1 MFDKRIDL
9 SGDGRVYM
17 NAYLYQATDEMPAL
31 KKRPAVVVCPGGG
44 YWFCSAREA
53 DPIAV
58 SYLSAGYHAFVLYY
72 SLGKYAAYPG
82 PICDL
87 SRALAHIR
95 AHSDEWGVREDQIAV
110 CGFSAGGH
118 LTACQG
124 TLWNRPDIQAA
135 AGVTGD
141 QNRPNGLILGYPVIT
156 TDWMHTDEEQV
167 YQRIA
172 GSMRREQAEQLL
184 NCDRNV
190 GAHTPPAFLF
200 HTAEDQVVPVTDS
213 LRFAT
218 AMQQAGRPYELHV
231 FPQGG
236 HGAALATTL
245 TGWAAPGVE
254 QWMALSVNWLN
265 RLFDFP
271 PKA

>member
-1 MFDKRIDL
+1 MLYQRIDL
-9 SGDGRVYM
+9 CADGRVYM
-17 NAYLYQATDEMPAL
+17 NACLYQPSEELPAL
-31 KKRPAVVVCPGGG
+31 QKRPAVVICPGGG
-44 YWFCSAREA
+44 YQMCSDREA
-53 DPIAV
+53 DPIAAA
-58 SYLSAGYHAFVLYY
+58 YLAAGYHVFVLYY
-72 SLGKYAAYPG
+72 SLGEDAAYPA
-82 PICDL
+82 PLCDV
-87 SRALAHIR
+87 SRALAYIR
-95 AHSDEWGVREDQIAV
+95 AHAEQWGVIEHQIAV

-118 LTACQG
+118 LAACLG

-156 TDWMHTDEEQV
+156 TAWMLKRGEET
-167 YQRIA
+167 YTRIA
-172 GSMRREQAEQLL
+172 GALRPEQAEQLL

-200 HTAEDQVVPVTDS
+200 HTGEDQVVPVTDS
-213 LRFAT
+213 LRFAS
-218 AMQQAGRPYELHV
+218 AMQQAGRPYELHI
-231 FPQGG
+231 FPQGW

-245 TGWAAPGVE
+245 TGWEAPGVE